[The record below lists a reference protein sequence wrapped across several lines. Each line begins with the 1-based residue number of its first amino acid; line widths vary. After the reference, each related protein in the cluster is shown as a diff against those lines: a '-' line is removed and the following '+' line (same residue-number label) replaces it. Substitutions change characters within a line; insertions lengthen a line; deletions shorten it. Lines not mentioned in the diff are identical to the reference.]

1 MLLATDAST
10 IAVTTS
16 AGDMGGVNISITVP
30 FIFEIIML
38 LELEAYEE
46 LTTED
51 AIRPAQQK
59 VINGKFNT
67 SPLSAPIERLKIVKN
82 KPVVTSGLII
92 VCKYVDLSLLNSL
105 RNSVQKISLKYLKS
119 GFTA

>member
-1 MLLATDAST
+1 MLLATDPST
-10 IAVTTS
+10 IAVTNS
-16 AGDMGGVNISITVP
+16 LGDMGGVNISITVP

-67 SPLSAPIERLKIVKN
+67 SPLSAPPIARLKIVRN
-82 KPVVTSGLII
+82 RPVVTSGLIK
-92 VCKYVDLSLLNSL
+92 VWTYVD
-105 RNSVQKISLKYLKS
+105 
-119 GFTA
+119 